1 MENVN
6 KLTKENDIMDK
17 KVVELSAK
25 IREFERQKLKHIEN
39 ENKLA
44 NLYELGV
51 IDSAGDFIP
60 FHPNEGDDMS

>member
-1 MENVN
+1 
-6 KLTKENDIMDK
+6 MDK

-25 IREFERQKLKHIEN
+25 IREFEKQKLKHIEN

-44 NLYELGV
+44 NLYEFGV